1 MNHFKRAWLSVS
13 RRKGKSLILLIVV
26 FILGNLIAGTFA
38 IKQGTSRVE
47 TNLKEKLGYNA
58 TVALDYEAFDRI
70 DFETL
75 KISESTIQKLGK
87 LPEVAFFDYSL
98 KHDIQSSSLK
108 SYQMPHVRDRSDT
121 EEPTHYFSFQGVEYL
136 DLLDTKTGRIELT
149 SGRTFTEDDLK
160 SDVYPVILSDIV
172 MTENNLRLDEVIDLK
187 TMLPNYGV
195 NEGESTPNI
204 NFKIKVVGSF
214 KPVSF
219 NQKADN
225 ENWSLVS
232 MYNRIYI
239 PNHRLRTLR
248 AEEAKIAEAHG
259 IDILGND
266 SIYNEEKYNYRDS
279 VFVMESEA
287 DLNAFTQQAKE
298 LLEDGLTVRTSQQS
312 FEMIAAPM
320 AMLNVMADY
329 TLKGA
334 AITTTIV
341 LSLVVILFLRD
352 RKHEM
357 GIYIALG
364 DRQWGVLGQVTLE
377 VLMITLMGLTL
388 SFGTGLMLANK
399 VSDVLISDSYMDGVF
414 IDTESSYL
422 PSINMIEVNED
433 YRIELTP
440 SYVLSV
446 YLLGAGVAVASS
458 ILPMFYVTR
467 MKPKKIL
474 M

>member
-38 IKQGTSRVE
+38 IKQGTTRVE
-47 TNLKEKLGYNA
+47 SNLKEKLGYNA
-58 TVALDYEAFDRI
+58 TITYDYDAFDRV

-75 KISESTIQKLGK
+75 KIKEETIQQLGK
-87 LPEVAFFDYSL
+87 LPEVAFYDYAL
-98 KHDIQSSSLK
+98 KHNIYSKSFV
-108 SYQMPHVRDRSDT
+108 SYQMDHQQDRDEADII
-121 EEPTHYFSFQGVEYL
+121 HDFAFQGVEYL

-149 SGRTFTEDDLK
+149 SGRTFNEADLTAET
-160 SDVYPVILSDIV
+160 YPVILSDYV
-172 MTENNLRLDEVIDLK
+172 MTENNIRLDEVIELK
-187 TMLPNYGV
+187 TLLKPYSEESSKLP
-195 NEGESTPNI
+195 EI
-204 NFKIKVVGSF
+204 NLKFKVVGSF
-214 KPVSF
+214 KPVLFTQSPK
-219 NQKADN
+219 NDN
-225 ENWSLVS
+225 WNVVE

-239 PNHRLRTLR
+239 PNQKLRTLR
-248 AEEAKIAEAHG
+248 AEEAKVAEQSG
-259 IDILGND
+259 IDISSQESNYD
-266 SIYNEEKYNYRDS
+266 DEAYNYTDT
-279 VFVMESEA
+279 VFVTNSEA
-287 DLNAFTQQAKE
+287 ELKTFAEQAKTV
-298 LLEDGLTVRTSQQS
+298 LEDGLLIRTSQQS

-320 AMLNVMADY
+320 AMLGILAGY

-334 AITTTIV
+334 AITTIIV

-357 GIYIALG
+357 GIYMALG
-364 DRQWGVLGQVTLE
+364 DHQWGVLGQVTLE

-388 SFGTGLMLANK
+388 SFGSGLMLADKISN
-399 VSDVLISDSYMDGVF
+399 VLIRESYMDDVF
-414 IDTESSYL
+414 IDTTSSYL
-422 PSINMIEVNED
+422 PSINMAEVNKD
-433 YRIELTP
+433 YSIQITP

-446 YLLGAGVAVASS
+446 YFLGAGVAIASS